1 MDNGKCCDCM
11 DLFLNHGG
19 SEPRDAVMVHH
30 EIPRDVRPDLE
41 LDIDNLRSLCDPC
54 HNKRHP
60 EKGRTDGEAAVPSG
74 IRIIK
79 I

>member
-1 MDNGKCCDCM
+1 MDQ
-11 DLFLNHGG
+11 FLNHGG
-19 SEPRDAVMVHH
+19 VRPRDATIVHH
-30 EIPRDVRPDLE
+30 IIPRDERPDLALE
-41 LDIDNLRSLCDPC
+41 IDNLRSLCDAC

-60 EKGRTDGEAAVPSG
+60 EKGQKEDGGAVRPG